1 MAKFDLVVAAKT
13 VGAGSI
19 KRLGN
24 SMQGVQGRVK
34 NLRLA
39 MAGLNKTF
47 AAFGVILSAGA
58 FATTI
63 KGAIDSADSFGKMA
77 DQTGIAANTLQAYV
91 NAGKLAGVSQET
103 IDKGL
108 RRLAQ
113 SMREA
118 DQGIATYKDS
128 YDALGISVRGTDGEL
143 KSSEQVL
150 GEIADRFAELP
161 DGATKAALSME
172 IFGRSG
178 ASLINLLNGG
188 AASLTEFNYE
198 VSENFA
204 QNAEFFNDQIA
215 VLAIRFDGFRK
226 QLTDALL
233 PTLNSVV
240 KVFSGLFSSENDFS
254 GFFNAVKIGITGI
267 SVVTLATIKLF
278 DEFGRLAFKAVNYV
292 SGIFNELFE
301 GLGKVLRFFVNQIN
315 KEFNRIEARKLANIE
330 FKQRLEEARESGGRQ
345 AVKNVMRERKNIEN
359 EIFKALQEQDL
370 SSTTTDLLKP
380 LTDKFKTSTKDLLE
394 SVFGEDYVAGFAERL
409 GVNVDQI
416 NALFENTEAPDSYF
430 RNIKN
435 GANEAGVSL
444 DKAFGVTMKE
454 KLESFSE
461 SIKTVGESMA
471 DVVIKGIKGMEDA
484 LVDFVMT
491 GKLNFKDLA
500 NSIIRDMV
508 RMQIQQSITK
518 PLSNFIGTLFNAKG
532 NVFNQ
537 QGLVKGYAKGGVVD
551 KPTFF
556 RYGGMGKLGILG
568 EAGSEAILPLS
579 RGANGKLGVQSSGG
593 GSTVINVSVDAS
605 GSEVSGN
612 TNEGNQLGNI
622 IAVAIKNELIK
633 EKRPGGLLS
642 AA

>member
-24 SMQGVQGRVK
+24 SMQGVQGKVK

-47 AAFGVILSAGA
+47 AALGILVSGGA
-58 FATTI
+58 FVGLI

-150 GEIADRFAELP
+150 GEIANKFSELP
-161 DGATKAALSME
+161 DGATKAAISME

-188 AASLTEFNYE
+188 AASLTEFNYA
-198 VSENFA
+198 VSNEFA

-215 VLAIRFDGFRK
+215 TLAIKFDGFRK

-233 PTLNSVV
+233 PALNTIVS
-240 KVFSGLFSSENDFS
+240 VFSDLFSADNDFT
-254 GFFNAVKIGITGI
+254 GFFNAMEIGIRGI
-267 SVVTLATIKLF
+267 SIGIFATIKLV
-278 DEFGRLAFKAVNYV
+278 DEVIRIIGRLAQRVQNFVKGVIDSIPKWMLNM
-292 SGIFNELFE
+292 
-301 GLGKVLRFFVNQIN
+301 LGGAGSAF
-315 KEFNRIEARKLANIE
+315 
-330 FKQRLEEARESGGRQ
+330 
-345 AVKNVMRERKNIEN
+345 
-359 EIFKALQEQDL
+359 
-370 SSTTTDLLKP
+370 
-380 LTDKFKTSTKDLLE
+380 KDLGSNFLE
-394 SVFGEDYVAGFAERL
+394 QQKKNFSSLFGEDFTAGFTERFKQNFEEIQTL
-409 GVNVDQI
+409 FSTDT
-416 NALFENTEAPDSYF
+416 NAPESYF
-430 RNIKN
+430 RKI
-435 GANEAGVSL
+435 
-444 DKAFGVTMKE
+444 DKSASDAADTIEKSFGQTMRD
-454 KLESFSE
+454 KLKSFNDGL
-461 SIKTVGESMA
+461 KTVQESMA

-491 GKLNFKDLA
+491 GKLSFKDLA

-518 PLSNFIGTLFNAKG
+518 PLSNFIGGLFSNADGNAFVNGQVQKYAYGGIVNRPTLFPMKN
-532 NVFNQ
+532 
-537 QGLVKGYAKGGVVD
+537 
-551 KPTFF
+551 
-556 RYGGMGKLGILG
+556 GMGLMG
-568 EAGSEAILPLS
+568 EAGAEAILPLR

>member
-24 SMQGVQGRVK
+24 SMQGVAGRVK

-39 MAGLNKTF
+39 MGGLNKTF
-47 AAFGVILSAGA
+47 ATFGLIISGGA
-58 FATTI
+58 FVGLV
-63 KGAIDSADSFGKMA
+63 KGAIDSADSFGKLS

-118 DQGIATYKDS
+118 DQGVATYKDS
-128 YDALGISVRGTDGEL
+128 FDALGISVRTVDGQF
-143 KSSEQVL
+143 KTNQKVL
-150 GEIADRFAELP
+150 GEVADKFATMEN
-161 DGATKAALSME
+161 GATKAAIAME

-233 PTLNSVV
+233 PALNTIVG
-240 KVFSGLFSSENDFS
+240 VFSELFSAENDFS
-254 GFFNAVKIGITGI
+254 GFFKAIEIGIRGI
-267 SVVTLATIKLF
+267 SI
-278 DEFGRLAFKAVNYV
+278 
-292 SGIFNELFE
+292 GIFATVKLVDEMIRIIGQLAKRVQGFVDNVVKRIPKWMIRLLGGAGE
-301 GLGKVLRFFVNQIN
+301 GL
-315 KEFNRIEARKLANIE
+315 
-330 FKQRLEEARESGGRQ
+330 
-345 AVKNVMRERKNIEN
+345 KNIGLN
-359 EIFKALQEQDL
+359 IKD
-370 SSTTTDLLKP
+370 TV
-380 LTDKFKTSTKDLLE
+380 TSGMQNI
-394 SVFGEDYVAGFAERL
+394 FGEDFTKGFSERFTESFNKIQQL
-409 GVNVDQI
+409 FSGET
-416 NALFENTEAPDSYF
+416 NAPATYF
-430 RNIKN
+430 QNI
-435 GANEAGVSL
+435 
-444 DKAFGVTMKE
+444 DKAAADAGETIEKSFGATMKE
-454 KLESFSE
+454 KLNSFSE
-461 SIKTVGESMA
+461 SIKTVSESMA

-491 GKLNFKDLA
+491 GTLSFRNLA

-508 RMQIQQSITK
+508 RISIQQAITK
-518 PLSNFIGTLFNAKG
+518 PFTGFLENIFGGGSAKG

-537 QGLVKGYAKGGVVD
+537 QGLVEAYAKGGVVD
-551 KPTFF
+551 RPTYFAM
-556 RYGGMGKLGILG
+556 GGSGKFGVMGEKGY
-568 EAGSEAILPLS
+568 EAILPLS
-579 RGANGKLGVQSSGG
+579 RGSNGKLGVQASGG
-593 GSTVINVSVDAS
+593 GSTNVVVTVDAS
-605 GSEVSGN
+605 NSSVEGDDTGSR
-612 TNEGNQLGNI
+612 QLGEAI
-622 IAVAIKNELIK
+622 SLAVQAELVQQK
-633 EKRPGGLLS
+633 SPGGLL
-642 AA
+642 A

>member
-24 SMQGVQGRVK
+24 SMQGVAGRVK

-39 MAGLNKTF
+39 MGGLNKTF
-47 AAFGVILSAGA
+47 ATFGLIISGGA
-58 FATTI
+58 FVGLV
-63 KGAIDSADSFGKMA
+63 KGAIDSADSFGKLS

-118 DQGIATYKDS
+118 DQGVATYKDS
-128 YDALGISVRGTDGEL
+128 FDALGISVRTVDGQF
-143 KSSEQVL
+143 KTNQKVL
-150 GEIADRFAELP
+150 GEVADKFATMEN
-161 DGATKAALSME
+161 GATKAAIAME

-233 PTLNSVV
+233 PALNTIVG
-240 KVFSGLFSSENDFS
+240 VFSELFSAENDFS
-254 GFFNAVKIGITGI
+254 GFFKAIEIGIRGI
-267 SVVTLATIKLF
+267 SI
-278 DEFGRLAFKAVNYV
+278 
-292 SGIFNELFE
+292 GIFATVKLVDEMIRIIGQLAKRVQGFVDNVVKRIPKWMIRLLGGAGE
-301 GLGKVLRFFVNQIN
+301 GL
-315 KEFNRIEARKLANIE
+315 
-330 FKQRLEEARESGGRQ
+330 
-345 AVKNVMRERKNIEN
+345 KNIGLN
-359 EIFKALQEQDL
+359 IKD
-370 SSTTTDLLKP
+370 TV
-380 LTDKFKTSTKDLLE
+380 TSGMQNI
-394 SVFGEDYVAGFAERL
+394 FGEDFTKGFSERFTESFNKIQQL
-409 GVNVDQI
+409 FSGET
-416 NALFENTEAPDSYF
+416 NAPATYF
-430 RNIKN
+430 QNI
-435 GANEAGVSL
+435 
-444 DKAFGVTMKE
+444 DKAAADAGETIEKSFGATMKE
-454 KLESFSE
+454 KLNSFSE
-461 SIKTVGESMA
+461 SIKTVSESMA

-491 GKLNFKDLA
+491 GTLSFRNLA

-508 RMQIQQSITK
+508 RISIQQAITK
-518 PLSNFIGTLFNAKG
+518 PFTSFLGNMFGGGSAKG

-537 QGLVKGYAKGGVVD
+537 QGLVEAYAKGGVVD
-551 KPTFF
+551 RPTYFAM
-556 RYGGMGKLGILG
+556 GGSGKFGVMGEKGY
-568 EAGSEAILPLS
+568 EAILPLS
-579 RGANGKLGVQSSGG
+579 RGSNGKLGVQASGG
-593 GSTVINVSVDAS
+593 GSTNVVVNVDAS
-605 GSEVSGN
+605 NSSVEGDDAGSR
-612 TNEGNQLGNI
+612 QLGEAI
-622 IAVAIKNELIK
+622 SLAVQAELVQQ
-633 EKRPGGLLS
+633 KRPGGLL
-642 AA
+642 A

>member
-24 SMQGVQGRVK
+24 SMQGVAGRVK

-39 MAGLNKTF
+39 MGGLNKTF
-47 AAFGVILSAGA
+47 ATFGILISGGA
-58 FATTI
+58 FI
-63 KGAIDSADSFGKMA
+63 GLVKGAIDSADSFGKLS

-118 DQGIATYKDS
+118 DQGVATYKDS
-128 YDALGISVRGTDGEL
+128 FDALGISVRATDGTF
-143 KSSEQVL
+143 KTSQQVL
-150 GEIADRFAELP
+150 GEVADKFATMEN
-161 DGATKAALSME
+161 GATKAAIAME

-188 AASLTEFNYE
+188 AASLEEFNYE

-240 KVFSGLFSSENDFS
+240 KVFSNLFSAENDFS
-254 GFFNAVKIGITGI
+254 GFFNALKIGITGI
-267 SVVTLATIKLF
+267 SVVALATVKLF
-278 DEFGRLAFKAVNYV
+278 DEFGRVAVKTINFV
-292 SGIFNELFE
+292 SGIFENLFK
-301 GLGKVLRFFVNQIN
+301 GLAKLFRGFVNIIN
-315 KEFNRIEARKLANIE
+315 KEFNRIEARKIANIE
-330 FKQRLEEARESGGRQ
+330 FETKLEEARGSRSSINRIM
-345 AVKNVMRERKNIEN
+345 KERDEYIQEVFNR
-359 EIFKALQEQDL
+359 LQQQDASL
-370 SSTTTDLLKP
+370 PTLDLLKP
-380 LTDKFKTSTKDLLE
+380 ITDKFKSSASDLLNNI
-394 SVFGEDYVAGFAERL
+394 FGEDYIKGFVDRL
-409 GVNVDQI
+409 GISIEQFNQ
-416 NALFENTEAPDSYF
+416 LFENTEAPDSYF
-430 RNIKN
+430 NNLITKSDEV
-435 GANEAGVSL
+435 G
-444 DKAFGVTMKE
+444 
-454 KLESFSE
+454 ESFIKTFGKDMKDKITKFGE
-461 SIKTVGESMA
+461 SIQTVGEAMG
-471 DVVIKGIKGMEDA
+471 DVVVKGIKGMEDA
-484 LVDFVMT
+484 LVNFVTT
-491 GKLNFKDLA
+491 GKLNFRNLA
-500 NSIIRDMV
+500 NSIIADMA
-508 RMQIQQSITK
+508 RIAIQQTITK
-518 PLSNFIGTLFNAKG
+518 PLTNFIGGLFNAKG

-537 QGLVKGYAKGGVVD
+537 QGLVSAYAKGGVVD

-556 RYGGMGKLGILG
+556 RYGGAGKLGVLG

-579 RGANGKLGVQSSGG
+579 RGSNGKLGVQASGG
-593 GSTVINVSVDAS
+593 TGTVINVSVDAS
-605 GSEVSGN
+605 STDVSGN
-612 TNEGNQLGNI
+612 ANEGNQLGQA
-622 IAVAIKNELIK
+622 IANAVQNELLIQQ
-633 EKRPGGLLS
+633 RPGGLLS